1 MEKNKRRL
9 TETLI
14 RGQDSAKRLQKLL
27 PRRENDDGSDS
38 AYCLVMEILGSFS
51 GGLLLLDGCDSGEF
65 SGVPASPHVGNLAS
79 SVDQTPEVHS
89 GKKPAAAVKERR
101 GCYKRRKTI
110 DSRVKIN
117 DTADDGYAWRKY
129 GQKEILHSKH
139 PRCYY
144 RCTHKP
150 VYGCKAQKQVQ
161 KLEDG
166 SNRFHITY
174 FGQHTCPSPNA
185 FSHSPL
191 VLDFNDSK
199 NDHYFSNSPSTIT
212 NIHNEPSVKHEV
224 ESKAQSIDV
233 SDTISSAN
241 DDRSSPVLGWDEIL
255 GYGHGH
261 GHGHGHEAA
270 ISFVGFDHEDSSV
283 TTSSHDHFR
292 MDFLNTGSY
301 LNDLFLDETL
311 SEVNLMSGAFP
322 RFD

>member
-144 RCTHKP
+144 
-150 VYGCKAQKQVQ
+150 
-161 KLEDG
+161 
-166 SNRFHITY
+166 
-174 FGQHTCPSPNA
+174 
-185 FSHSPL
+185 
-191 VLDFNDSK
+191 
-199 NDHYFSNSPSTIT
+199 SPSTIT